1 MTAGPGI
8 AVVLS
13 GQPIAPRVPRPGA
26 GASALDVALKG
37 QPTSHGIEIA
47 GGGTVGTLPTAVAV
61 MIGIGGGGTAVT
73 GATRTGAGGAMRTG
87 GTAFAPARAADAATG
102 RGGPAARA
110 E

>member
-1 MTAGPGI
+1 MR
-8 AVVLS
+8 
-13 GQPIAPRVPRPGA
+13 APRALGA
-26 GASALDVALKG
+26 DDVALKG

-47 GGGTVGTLPTAVAV
+47 GSCTVGTLPTAGAV
-61 MIGIGGGGTAVT
+61 MVGMGGGGSAVT
-73 GATRTGAGGAMRTG
+73 GATGAGAACAMRTG